1 MSRSR
6 ARLAADWFAKL
17 RQNAVTNVVEHIDVT
32 DVSDTALHSGSSLN
46 AATLTGALPAI
57 DGSALT
63 GIEGVP
69 AGVVIYQAAN
79 TAPTGFIKANG
90 ASLSTTTYANLFAAI
105 GYTFGGSGSSFNVP
119 DLRGEFLRGWDDGR
133 GADSGRSFGSFQSDG
148 FKSHTHRIYGGKS
161 SNWFNVYSRSG
172 NWGNERYFT
181 SNQTNSLSTGGADTR
196 PRNRAL
202 LACIKI

>member
-32 DVSDTALHSGSSLN
+32 DVSDTALHSGSPLN

-69 AGVVIYQAAN
+69 RRCSDL
-79 TAPTGFIKANG
+79 P
-90 ASLSTTTYANLFAAI
+90 
-105 GYTFGGSGSSFNVP
+105 SS
-119 DLRGEFLRGWDDGR
+119 
-133 GADSGRSFGSFQSDG
+133 Q
-148 FKSHTHRIYGGKS
+148 HS
-161 SNWFNVYSRSG
+161 SYRFY
-172 NWGNERYFT
+172 
-181 SNQTNSLSTGGADTR
+181 
-196 PRNRAL
+196 
-202 LACIKI
+202 